1 MPRCS
6 HCGKVNR
13 EGSLFCQD
21 CGHRL
26 EAAAPAA
33 KPAQAAGPVC
43 AACGTVNPPGMNF
56 CKMCGTSLAAK
67 QAAAVASTMMA
78 DPSMA
83 PQTNPA
89 AAAAQGKVSCPA
101 CGKQTPAGFAFCQ
114 HCGQRLQQAAAAP
127 AARPPSGASPVATAS
142 TVAAGVSP
150 MINPTPPAG
159 LRPGALPG
167 QERPVTS
174 SRNVSSDDAMAK
186 TMAPSSEMVAQMR
199 AQVSGSRPAAA
210 AAAKVD
216 TLVDETPPPAVM
228 AEKKFGTLVAV
239 NRDGSD
245 GQAMSLTGEA
255 FDIGRSD
262 GRLNFAEDPYLAPRH
277 VRLLPKEGKVII
289 RPIDQVNGVYLR
301 VHGSCDLNPGDQF
314 LVGKEVI
321 KYEPCANEE
330 RELPSLME
338 HGVRLFGSSPREAW
352 GRLRQI
358 SIAGTTRDVW
368 HLTRPE
374 LVLGREEGDVTF
386 PDDEFMSRRHAAVK
400 KVGGKAKL
408 EDLNSSNGTF
418 VRVKGDREL
427 AAGDVVRLGDQLMR
441 FEP

>member
-21 CGHRL
+21 CGHKI
-26 EAAAPAA
+26 EAAPATA
-33 KPAQAAGPVC
+33 KPAQATGPVC
-43 AACGTVNPPGMNF
+43 GACGTVNPPGMNF

-78 DPSMA
+78 EGPPPSAA
-83 PQTNPA
+83 PASQA
-89 AAAAQGKVSCPA
+89 AASGKVSCPA

-114 HCGQRLQQAAAAP
+114 HCGQRLQASQPQAQAAAPRASGSQP
-127 AARPPSGASPVATAS
+127 A
-142 TVAAGVSP
+142 P

-159 LRPGALPG
+159 MPRPQVAPAA
-167 QERPVTS
+167 ERPVTS

-199 AQVSGSRPAAA
+199 AQVSAARPAAA
-210 AAAKVD
+210 PKVD
-216 TLVDETPPPAVM
+216 TMVDEAPPVQ
-228 AEKKFGTLVAV
+228 AEKRFGSLVAV

-245 GQAMSLTGEA
+245 GQKLELTGEA
-255 FDIGRSD
+255 FDIGRSE
-262 GRLNFAEDPYLAPRH
+262 GRLNFDADPYLAPRH
-277 VRLLPKEGKVII
+277 ARLVPQNGKVIL
-289 RPIDQVNGVYLR
+289 RPIDSINGVYVR
-301 VHGSCDLNPGDQF
+301 VHGTCDLNPGDLF

-321 KYEPCANEE
+321 RYEPCVAEE
-330 RELPSLME
+330 RELPSLVE
-338 HGVRLFGSSPREAW
+338 HGVRLFGSAPREAW
-352 GRLRQI
+352 GRLRQV

-400 KVGGKAKL
+400 RVGQKARL

-427 AAGDVVRLGDQLMR
+427 AAGDVLRLGDQLMR